1 MTPGGDAPDGRHDDP
16 LDQLRHDLL
25 TPVTTIL
32 ARSQLQRRA
41 LRRSS
46 SLPDAEREILLA
58 GLAAIE
64 AAVYALVAVI
74 DAMGRERPDS
84 GDRAG

>member
-1 MTPGGDAPDGRHDDP
+1 VTPDGDGPYGRHAEP

-25 TPVTTIL
+25 TPLTTIL
-32 ARSQLQRRA
+32 ARSQLQGRA
-41 LRRSS
+41 LRRSP
-46 SLPDAEREILLA
+46 SLLDAERETLLA

-74 DAMGRERPDS
+74 DAMGRERPDT
-84 GDRAG
+84 GDQAG